1 MMGVDLSL
9 PGMKRALPGPVLAWP
24 LVEYR
29 LLKSHPSLH
38 RFLSRSWLVWLP
50 CAAILFTASSSPAQ
64 SPAPSA
70 PQNRPAVLLPTI
82 AGAPYAPDKPVA
94 GEIALHGSTLMQPLA
109 VLWME
114 DFRQIH
120 PEVKPTISCNGS
132 EDSFQKLEPGKS
144 ILGLVSRDVSDD
156 ELAVWSKEVGAPL
169 VAITVGYDV
178 LALIVH
184 PDNPLQT
191 LGWNTRLSTPLSL
204 KDDTRVTRWAPLG
217 LDPPLADSPIHF
229 HVLSKS
235 HALRAYAD
243 RMLLAGDDSA
253 KALTEHETQLDVLE
267 AVAQDK
273 AGLGLISAHRVDP
286 KKAKAIYLSTGSE
299 PAVAPTDL
307 RAIDRGYPM
316 VRKLSLVL
324 VAQDPSQ
331 KNPLLDEFLAFV
343 LSRQGQEVLCKDGLV
358 PLDGSE
364 LLAQQEKLGWSVLK

>member
-1 MMGVDLSL
+1 MN
-9 PGMKRALPGPVLAWP
+9 
-24 LVEYR
+24 
-29 LLKSHPSLH
+29 SHPFRHLV
-38 RFLSRSWLVWLP
+38 LSRRWLGWLA
-50 CAAILFTASSSPAQ
+50 CAALLLTATSSLAQ
-64 SPAPSA
+64 SPAPGA
-70 PQNRPAVLLPTI
+70 PQNRPATPLPI
-82 AGAPYAPDKPVA
+82 FEGAPYAPDKPVA
-94 GEIALHGSTLMQPLA
+94 GEIAIHGSTLMQPLA

-120 PEVKPTISCNGS
+120 PEVTPSISCNGS
-132 EDSFQKLEPGKS
+132 EDSFRTLQPGKS
-144 ILGLVSRDVSDD
+144 IVGLVSRDVSDD
-156 ELAVWSKEVGAPL
+156 ELTVWSKEVGAPL

-184 PDNPLQT
+184 PENPLQT
-191 LGWNTRLSTPLSL
+191 LGWNTKLNTPLSL
-204 KDDTRVTRWAPLG
+204 NDDTRVTRWGPLG

-243 RMLLAGDDSA
+243 RMLLSGSDGAQSIS
-253 KALTEHETQLDVLE
+253 EYETQRDVLD
-267 AVAQDK
+267 AVALDK

-286 KKAKAIYLSTGSE
+286 KKVKALYLSTGPE
-299 PAVAPTDL
+299 PAIAPNDL
-307 RAIDRGYPM
+307 RAIDRGYPL

-324 VAQDPSQ
+324 VAQDQAQ

-364 LLAQQEKLGWSVLK
+364 LLAQQEKLGWNVLK